1 MIHIKNNDTL
11 IDIIEKI
18 ENTPSESII
27 LKFPI
32 GHSILHNYL
41 SLKLIKSKAKNKK
54 ITIITSDILSR
65 KIGKKLGINY
75 TIISNTEFIE
85 QKKQDIEENSLIKL
99 NFTFSEYLIF
109 EIKKYYREILSVLQR
124 NKNINHIRSYSQKYK
139 SFSNIG
145 IFAWLLLVSIV
156 LFITIFYF
164 AINKTIITITPEIVV
179 KKKAKNFI
187 FQEINDFDIL
197 NNDKIVNISILD
209 KKISLTDTY
218 STTGI
223 QESSVKKSRGEIE
236 VSNFLEEEIK
246 LLPETRFMTKDGILF
261 ETKNWIIIPPAIIDN
276 FWSTTP
282 GTKKIEIQSKNYDD
296 EWKFIGSRWNIKEGT
311 PLILP
316 GLEDDWE
323 TISAVTLE
331 DFNGWSDTYTRVI
344 SEQDLESAVLIF
356 EQKIK
361 NRVIEQ
367 LRSEVQ
373 ARNKQE
379 KISLDI
385 ISIDNIIE
393 YSDFEFTIQ
402 NQAEIWDTSENI
414 TIEWSI
420 KWKTYIYDQEE
431 IVNKLKTVIQENI
444 LEWVENILLIDK
456 DSLRISSLIYRRSD
470 PTEVKATVEID
481 VLISH
486 DFQNQS
492 NSYLEK
498 LRSTIRWIEKKEA
511 TKLLLNDPKISNV
524 SIDIRPFFLKHI
536 SNISENIVFEVE

>member
-1 MIHIKNNDTL
+1 
-11 IDIIEKI
+11 
-18 ENTPSESII
+18 
-27 LKFPI
+27 
-32 GHSILHNYL
+32 
-41 SLKLIKSKAKNKK
+41 
-54 ITIITSDILSR
+54 
-65 KIGKKLGINY
+65 
-75 TIISNTEFIE
+75 
-85 QKKQDIEENSLIKL
+85 
-99 NFTFSEYLIF
+99 
-109 EIKKYYREILSVLQR
+109 
-124 NKNINHIRSYSQKYK
+124 
-139 SFSNIG
+139 
-145 IFAWLLLVSIV
+145 
-156 LFITIFYF
+156 
-164 AINKTIITITPEIVV
+164 
-179 KKKAKNFI
+179 
-187 FQEINDFDIL
+187 
-197 NNDKIVNISILD
+197 
-209 KKISLTDTY
+209 
-218 STTGI
+218 
-223 QESSVKKSRGEIE
+223 
-236 VSNFLEEEIK
+236 
-246 LLPETRFMTKDGILF
+246 MTKDGILF